1 MLEQLAIFIE
11 VNKGILMFIIM
22 KHAVQHAHPEKLI

>member
-1 MLEQLAIFIE
+1 MLEQLAIIIE

-22 KHAVQHAHPEKLI
+22 KHAVQHARPEKLI